1 MQVALSF
8 LRIFLIILRFFPV
21 IKYNFI
27 CYAGPASFAAKLL
40 SSYSKNPNSIQQV
53 LSLAQLSRRLS
64 YILIPKLSLSHC
76 QILKIIRSESLRFYV
91 QSVRDFTARLSRFY
105 AWSCKDFMGRVQRF
119 YVKIILFSRTGL
131 RRV

>member
-27 CYAGPASFAAKLL
+27 GYAGPAYFAAKLL

-76 QILKIIRSESLRFYV
+76 QMLKDYTFRELKILR
-91 QSVRDFTARLSRFY
+91 AE
-105 AWSCKDFMGRVQRF
+105 CQRF
-119 YVKIILFSRTGL
+119 YGKIIKIL
-131 RRV
+131 RLEL